1 MMRAVLLIFLSACVL
16 SAGAQTFFDSEYA
29 RPRHDSLPLTKKHPL
44 IKPAT
49 IAVGY
54 LALTSL
60 TYRYAD
66 EEVEELSQANQ
77 NKVVYTGFQ
86 TVGYLGLG
94 NATVAITVGT
104 GITAMITQN
113 ERLKKAT
120 LLLIGGHLINDVVTN
135 QLKVSFQ
142 RHRPNTGDSYNTFDW
157 REGSKSNGSFVSS
170 HTSNAFTTATVF
182 ALCFPN
188 KKWVPIAAYSAASL
202 VGLSRIYQNAHWTSD
217 VLAGAAVGFLSAH
230 AMNKLY
236 NFAGKRLTFLPDVE
250 NSHFGATLIYAL
262 K

>member
-1 MMRAVLLIFLSACVL
+1 MRAALLIFLSTSVL
-16 SAGAQTFFDSEYA
+16 SAAAQTLLDSDYA
-29 RPRHDSLPLTKKHPL
+29 RPPHDSLQLPKKHPL

-49 IAVGY
+49 IAAGY
-54 LALTSL
+54 VAVTCLA
-60 TYRYAD
+60 YRYAD
-66 EEVEELSQANQ
+66 EEVEEFSQANQ
-77 NKVVYTGFQ
+77 NKVVYSGFQ

-94 NATVAITVGT
+94 NASIAITVGT

-142 RHRPNTGDSYNTFDW
+142 RHRPNTGDPYNTFDW
-157 REGSKSNGSFVSS
+157 REGSKANESFVSS

-188 KKWVPIAAYSAASL
+188 KKWVPIAAYSAASV

-250 NSHFGATLIYAL
+250 NSHFGATVVYTL